1 VALEGEKMEIYGV
14 HSTIREAEYLLRQAR
29 EKAMAGDHAT
39 AVDHIKKAIAIHPRY
54 AEAYVL
60 LGNCQD
66 CIEQPKDA
74 ISSYDKALQIDPD
87 HAEAW
92 FNKGM
97 SLKKIGQIKEAT
109 QCIEK
114 SINLYCGR

>member
-1 VALEGEKMEIYGV
+1 MDLVGIQNAEHEADYL
-14 HSTIREAEYLLRQAR
+14 IRRAQEN
-29 EKAMAGDHAT
+29 AMVGDHSQAI
-39 AVDHIKKAIAIHPRY
+39 DLLKKAIDKYPRY

-66 CIEQPKDA
+66 CLGKSEDA
-74 ISSYDKALQIDPD
+74 LTSYDRALQIDAG

-97 SLKKIGQIKEAT
+97 ILKKMGQTGEAT
-109 QCIEK
+109 KCIEK
-114 SINLYCGR
+114 SIDLYCGR

>member
-1 VALEGEKMEIYGV
+1 MKLNVMSGTIME
-14 HSTIREAEYLLRQAR
+14 ADYLVRQAR
-29 EKAMAGDHAT
+29 EKAMAGDHIN
-39 AVDHIKKAIAIHPRY
+39 AVNYLKNAIEANPRY
-54 AEAYVL
+54 TEAYTL

-66 CIEQPKDA
+66 CLGQNEEA
-74 ISSYDKALQIDPD
+74 IASYDKALQIDPG

-97 SLKKIGQIKEAT
+97 SLKKTGQIKESL

-114 SINLYCGR
+114 SIDLYCGR

>member
-1 VALEGEKMEIYGV
+1 MELHAFHNAV
-14 HSTIREAEYLLRQAR
+14 TEAEYLVRQAQ
-29 EKAMAGDHAT
+29 EKAMTGDHSA
-39 AVDHIKKAIAIHPRY
+39 AVNYLKKAIDKNPRY
-54 AEAYVL
+54 AEAYTL

-66 CIEQPKDA
+66 CLDKHADA
-74 ISSYDKALQIDPD
+74 ISSYDKALQIDPG

-97 SLKKIGQIKEAT
+97 SLKKIGQTKEAS

-114 SINLYCGR
+114 SIDLFCGR